1 MGGTAEQLSGVVTKP
16 LQQVIDPLTQTAGK
30 ALGQTPLG
38 GMLGDSPMGAM
49 MPGEDPL
56 TQGAMQSLPG
66 GKMAKKGNELMGGS
80 LITRNLK
87 RRMMG

>member
-1 MGGTAEQLSGVVTKP
+1 MGGSIGNVLGEIAKP
-16 LQQVIDPLTQTAGK
+16 LQQV
-30 ALGQTPLG
+30 G

-80 LITRNLK
+80 SLTRNLK

>member
-1 MGGTAEQLSGVVTKP
+1 MGGSIGNVLGEIAKP
-16 LQQVIDPLTQTAGK
+16 LQQVGGMLGDTAGK

-80 LITRNLK
+80 SLTRNLK